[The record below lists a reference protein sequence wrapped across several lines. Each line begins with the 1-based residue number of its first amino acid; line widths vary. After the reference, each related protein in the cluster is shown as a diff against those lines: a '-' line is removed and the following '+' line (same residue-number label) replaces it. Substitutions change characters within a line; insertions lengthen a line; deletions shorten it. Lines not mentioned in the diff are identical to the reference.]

1 MAVAWLGIK
10 SVNKEVKTE
19 QRNNIF
25 WVKAFQFT
33 KFHENEEAFKVKNV
47 QNYWKFGLRFFKLI
61 FFVGKQ
67 PNYYKI
73 FLITSE
79 ITKLEKY

>member
-25 WVKAFQFT
+25 WVKAFQCT

-47 QNYWKFGLRFFKLI
+47 
-61 FFVGKQ
+61 
-67 PNYYKI
+67 
-73 FLITSE
+73 
-79 ITKLEKY
+79 

>member
-10 SVNKEVKTE
+10 SVNKEVKAE

-47 QNYWKFGLRFFKLI
+47 
-61 FFVGKQ
+61 
-67 PNYYKI
+67 
-73 FLITSE
+73 
-79 ITKLEKY
+79 